1 MSFINSAASNF
12 GGYQFAS
19 HLVKA
24 LTSYCVFRLVPISDH
39 HFGSGLFEYME
50 ETQQKICEK

>member
-12 GGYQFAS
+12 DGYQFSS

-24 LTSYCVFRLVPISDH
+24 LTSYCIFRLVPISDH
-39 HFGSGLFEYME
+39 FRSGLFEYME